1 MIIET
6 AVNAIVIGFVVTM
19 AALFPLVSW
28 ANVFGIMD
36 LPTDRKQHGHP
47 VPLVGGLAIFVSLIS
62 ISIYL
67 NAFGWLLFC
76 AGVLLLVGV
85 FDDKFHLGVRLRLLT
100 QLGATVLMGLGSGV
114 WIDSFGTFWGLQ
126 IDLGYAAVP
135 FTIFAVVGLTNAFNM
150 LDGIDGLASGHGIIT
165 IVSLLVASLLIT
177 EPFQVSWILGLLAA
191 IAAFW
196 LINMQIVT
204 WLPRVFLGD
213 SGSTVLGF
221 VFAWLLIGY
230 SQKPWGVMEPV
241 MVLWCI
247 SIPAIDTVSV
257 IIRRLK
263 QKRSPFSPDRTHLH
277 HLFLDAGVS
286 ARKTL
291 WLLLCL
297 TLAINVVGLM
307 VTKILG
313 VEAGLTLFCLL
324 LVLLTYVV
332 VSSKRLLQIL
342 GMMSTK

>member
-1 MIIET
+1 MVIET
-6 AVNAIVIGFVVTM
+6 AVNAIVIGFVVTL
-19 AALFPLVSW
+19 AALYPLVSM
-28 ANVFGIMD
+28 ANVVGIMD

-47 VPLVGGLAIFVSLIS
+47 VPLVGGLAIFLSLVGIS
-62 ISIYL
+62 LYL
-67 NAFGWLLFC
+67 NAFGWLLSC
-76 AGVLLLVGV
+76 AGLLLLVGV
-85 FDDKFHLGVRLRLLT
+85 LDDKFDLGVRLRLLT
-100 QLGATVLMGLGSGV
+100 QLGMTVLMGLGSGV
-114 WIDSFGTFWGLQ
+114 WINSLGTFWGLQ

-165 IVSLLVASLLIT
+165 IVSLLVAGLLT
-177 EPFQVSWILGLLAA
+177 TQPFQVSWILGLLAA

-196 LINMQIVT
+196 LINMQVVT

-213 SGSTVLGF
+213 AGSTVLGF

-277 HLFLDAGVS
+277 HLLLDAGVS

-291 WLLLCL
+291 WLLLGL
-297 TLAINVVGLM
+297 TLAANLIGL
-307 VTKILG
+307 VATKILG
-313 VEAGLTLFCLL
+313 VEAGFILFVLF
-324 LVLLTYVV
+324 LVLVTYVM
-332 VSSKRLLQIL
+332 VSSKRLPHIL
-342 GMMSTK
+342 GTMSIK

>member
-1 MIIET
+1 MVIET
-6 AVNAIVIGFVVTM
+6 AVNAIVIGFVVTL
-19 AALFPLVSW
+19 AALFPLVSM
-28 ANVFGIMD
+28 ANVVGIMD

-47 VPLVGGLAIFVSLIS
+47 VPLVGGLAIFLSLVGIS
-62 ISIYL
+62 LYL
-67 NAFGWLLFC
+67 NAFGWLLSC
-76 AGVLLLVGV
+76 AGLLLLVGV
-85 FDDKFHLGVRLRLLT
+85 LDDKFDLGVRLRLLT
-100 QLGATVLMGLGSGV
+100 QLGMTVLMGLGSGV
-114 WIDSFGTFWGLQ
+114 WINSLGTFWGLQ

-165 IVSLLVASLLIT
+165 IVSLLVAGLLT
-177 EPFQVSWILGLLAA
+177 TQPFQVSWILGLLAA

-196 LINMQIVT
+196 LINMQVVT

-213 SGSTVLGF
+213 AGSTVLGF

-277 HLFLDAGVS
+277 HLLLDAGVS

-291 WLLLCL
+291 WLLLGL
-297 TLAINVVGLM
+297 TLAANLIGL
-307 VTKILG
+307 VATKILG
-313 VEAGLTLFCLL
+313 VEAGFILFVLF
-324 LVLLTYVV
+324 LVLVTYVM
-332 VSSKRLLQIL
+332 VSSKRLPHIL
-342 GMMSTK
+342 GTMSIK

>member
-1 MIIET
+1 MVIET
-6 AVNAIVIGFVVTM
+6 AVNAIVIGFVVTL
-19 AALFPLVSW
+19 AALFPLVSM
-28 ANVFGIMD
+28 ANVVGIMD

-47 VPLVGGLAIFVSLIS
+47 VPLVGGLAIFLSLVGIS
-62 ISIYL
+62 LYL
-67 NAFGWLLFC
+67 NAFGWLLSC
-76 AGVLLLVGV
+76 AGLLLLVGV
-85 FDDKFHLGVRLRLLT
+85 LDDKFDLGVRLRLLT
-100 QLGATVLMGLGSGV
+100 QLGMTVLMGLGSGV
-114 WIDSFGTFWGLQ
+114 WINSLGTFWGLQ

-165 IVSLLVASLLIT
+165 IVSLLVAGLLT
-177 EPFQVSWILGLLAA
+177 TQPFQVSWILGLLAA

-196 LINMQIVT
+196 LINMQVVT

-213 SGSTVLGF
+213 AGSTVLGF

-230 SQKPWGVMEPV
+230 SQKPWGVIEPV

-277 HLFLDAGVS
+277 HLLLDAGVS

-291 WLLLCL
+291 WLLLGL
-297 TLAINVVGLM
+297 TLAANLIGL
-307 VTKILG
+307 VATKILG
-313 VEAGLTLFCLL
+313 VEAGFILFVLF
-324 LVLLTYVV
+324 LVLVTYVM
-332 VSSKRLLQIL
+332 VSSKRLPHIL
-342 GMMSTK
+342 GTMSIK

>member
-1 MIIET
+1 MVIET
-6 AVNAIVIGFVVTM
+6 AVNAIVIGFVVTL
-19 AALFPLVSW
+19 AALFPLVSM
-28 ANVFGIMD
+28 ANVVGIMD

-47 VPLVGGLAIFVSLIS
+47 VPLVGGLAIFLSLVGIS
-62 ISIYL
+62 LYL
-67 NAFGWLLFC
+67 NAFGWLLSC
-76 AGVLLLVGV
+76 AGLLLLVGV
-85 FDDKFHLGVRLRLLT
+85 LDDKFDLGVRLRLLT
-100 QLGATVLMGLGSGV
+100 QLGMTVLMGLGSGV
-114 WIDSFGTFWGLQ
+114 WINSLGTFWGLQ

-165 IVSLLVASLLIT
+165 IVSLLVAGLLT
-177 EPFQVSWILGLLAA
+177 TQPFQVSWILGLLAA

-196 LINMQIVT
+196 LINMQVVT

-213 SGSTVLGF
+213 AGSTVLGF

-277 HLFLDAGVS
+277 HLLLDAGVS

-291 WLLLCL
+291 WLLLGL
-297 TLAINVVGLM
+297 TLAANLIGL
-307 VTKILG
+307 VATKILG
-313 VEAGLTLFCLL
+313 VEAGFILFVLF
-324 LVLLTYVV
+324 LVLVTYVM
-332 VSSKRLLQIL
+332 VSSKRLPHIL
-342 GMMSTK
+342 GMMSIK